1 MLDLKFVRSNPEKV
15 EEALKNRGGKIN
27 LNNFLQIE
35 SERRELLAKVEQ
47 MKAERNKVSQEIG
60 KAKSRVIS
68 RRQSFGN
75 A

>member
-35 SERRELLAKVEQ
+35 LMSGINSKVEQ
-47 MKAERNKVSQEIG
+47 MSE
-60 KAKSRVIS
+60 
-68 RRQSFGN
+68 
-75 A
+75 

>member
-60 KAKSRVIS
+60 KPKPGYQ